1 MRSVQMT
8 QTGKIAVVIPAYN
21 EQTVVGQVLGDLF
34 GLPYEIILVNDGSTD
49 GTARIAKDFP
59 IHYLE
64 HVCNLGQGAAL
75 QTGITYALD
84 NLEADVIV
92 TFDADGQHNPAQI
105 ADLVEPILLGKFDAV
120 LGSRFLEPGN
130 INAIPKSK
138 IRLLKT
144 AVFFTKL
151 STGLPL
157 TDTHNGFRAFSR
169 QAADM
174 IHITQNGFAH
184 ASEILAQIKNNRIHF
199 CVVPVSVFY
208 TAYSIR
214 KGQPIINAV
223 NILWDSFFGG
233 FR

>member
-1 MRSVQMT
+1 MT
-8 QTGKIAVVIPAYN
+8 QTRKIAVIIPAYN
-21 EQTVVGQVLGDLF
+21 EQAVIAEVLGDLCRF
-34 GLPYEIILVNDGSTD
+34 PYENILVNDGSTD
-49 GTARIAKDFP
+49 DTARIAREFP
-59 IHYLE
+59 IHYLD
-64 HVCNLGQGAAL
+64 HVSNLGQGAAL

-84 NLEADVIV
+84 HLGADVIV
-92 TFDADGQHNPAQI
+92 TFDADGQHNPAKI
-105 ADLVEPILLGKFDAV
+105 SDLVEPILAGGFDAA
-120 LGSRFLEPGN
+120 LGSRFLEPAN
-130 INAIPKSK
+130 ISAIPKSK

-169 QAADM
+169 RAAGM

-184 ASEILAQIKNNRIHF
+184 ASEILAQIKKKKIHF
-199 CVVPVSVFY
+199 CEVPVSVSY

-214 KGQPIINAV
+214 KGQPIMNAV

>member
-1 MRSVQMT
+1 MT
-8 QTGKIAVVIPAYN
+8 QTRKIAVVIPAYN
-21 EQTVVGQVLGDLF
+21 EQAVIGEVLSDLVGLLF
-34 GLPYEIILVNDGSTD
+34 EIILVNDGSTD
-49 GTARIAKDFP
+49 DTARIAEEFP

-64 HVCNLGQGAAL
+64 HACNLGQGAAL
-75 QTGITYALD
+75 QTGITYALE

-92 TFDADGQHNPAQI
+92 TFDADGQHKPAQI
-105 ADLVEPILLGKFDAV
+105 SDLVEPILAGEFDAA
-120 LGSRFLEPGN
+120 LGSRFLEPAN
-130 INAIPKSK
+130 VKAIPKSK

-169 QAADM
+169 HAAGM

-184 ASEILAQIKNNRIHF
+184 ASEILAQIKKKKIHF
-199 CVVPVSVFY
+199 CEIPVSVSY
-208 TAYSIR
+208 TDYSIH